1 MTDVGSQG
9 IRGKRKSAYVAGAA
23 VLLVVA
29 AMLAVAA
36 FATDTGAMLWV
47 AVALGVAALLLI
59 PIGQRVRRTP
69 PSYPDHPRLTHG
81 EDHPKDQDTP

>member
-9 IRGKRKSAYVAGAA
+9 LRGRRKSTYVAGAV
-23 VLLVVA
+23 VLLIVA
-29 AMLAVAA
+29 AMLAAAA
-36 FATDTGAMLWV
+36 FVTGTGAMLWV
-47 AVALGVAALLLI
+47 AVALGVVALLLI

-69 PSYPDHPRLTHG
+69 PSHPDHPRLTHG